1 VPDLRLEPLTDAHRD
16 DLDALLHDPLVL
28 RFTRYPDPLPPDF
41 VSVVLG
47 RYRDDDSREGFV
59 ARDAEGAFVGV
70 CMVVGLDREA
80 EECEL
85 GYMVAPAAR
94 GRGVAT
100 EMLRLLTRHAFEDL
114 RLQRVTLHIGAD
126 NAASERVAE
135 RNGYTR
141 EGLLRN
147 AYVKPGV
154 RGDTSIW
161 SKLATDPV
169 S

>member
-1 VPDLRLEPLTDAHRD
+1 VPELQLEPLTDAVRD

-28 RFTRYPDPLPPDF
+28 RFTRFPDPLPPDY
-41 VSVVLG
+41 VSVVLE
-47 RYRDDDSREGFV
+47 RYRSDDTRQGFV
-59 ARDAEGAFVGV
+59 ARDGDGAFVGV

-85 GYMVAPAAR
+85 GYMVAPSAR

-100 EMLRLLTRHAFEDL
+100 EMLRLLTAHAFDEL
-114 RLQRVTLHIGAD
+114 RLQRVALHIGAD
-126 NAASERVAE
+126 NPASERVAE

-154 RGDTSIW
+154 RSDTSIW
-161 SKLATDPV
+161 SKLASDPV

>member
-1 VPDLRLEPLTDAHRD
+1 MPELQLEPLTDEHRD

-28 RFTRYPDPLPPDF
+28 RFTRFPDPLPPDY
-41 VSVVLG
+41 VSVVLE
-47 RYRDDDSREGFV
+47 RYRTDDTRQGFV
-59 ARDAEGAFVGV
+59 ARDGAGAFLGV
-70 CMVVGLDREA
+70 CMVVGLDRDA
-80 EECEL
+80 QECEL

-94 GRGVAT
+94 GRGAAT
-100 EMLRLLTRHAFEDL
+100 EMLRQLTTYAFEEL
-114 RLQRVTLHIGAD
+114 GLVRLTLHIGAD
-126 NAASERVAE
+126 NGASERVAE

-154 RGDTSIW
+154 RSDTSIW
-161 SKLATDPV
+161 SKLASDPV